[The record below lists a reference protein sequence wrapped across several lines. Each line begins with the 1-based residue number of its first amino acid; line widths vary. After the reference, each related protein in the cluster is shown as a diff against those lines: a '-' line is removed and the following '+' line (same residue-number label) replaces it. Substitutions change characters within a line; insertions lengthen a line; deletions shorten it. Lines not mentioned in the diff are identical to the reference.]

1 MKLDKLSIIT
11 LSLIGLLFFIP
22 IIQVKGY
29 SVGDSYRYIVEDAS
43 GEFSYTVDSTTT
55 EGSTEKFRVGNTP
68 VSESDELEVK
78 VTNKDS
84 SSADFEI
91 YDNSSQLLT
100 SASTTSLGF
109 ALGLILYSLYPF
121 ILLDLSSGSVNP
133 IDVDKGVSIGDSWY
147 LAPPDVN
154 WAGVFNTY
162 NDSDSWSDTYSE
174 WEDNEAE
181 LNAASGARYED
192 NGATIIFSLTVIG
205 QYQVFA
211 DDTDLTI
218 THSMSFHYNVNENNL
233 KGYFMSTS
241 INGDLEGEET
251 TFSMVV
257 RVKEKGY
264 TRRVGLPFFGVI
276 FSLIASS
283 AVILAIAKKKK

>member
-1 MKLDKLSIIT
+1 MKSNKISFIT
-11 LSLIGLLFFIP
+11 LSLIGLLCFIP
-22 IIQVKGY
+22 IIHAKGY
-29 SVGDSYRYIVEDAS
+29 SVGDSYRYIVEDVS
-43 GEFSYTVDSTTT
+43 GEFSYSVGSTNI
-55 EGSTEKFRVGNTP
+55 EGSTEKFRVGDTP
-68 VSESDELEVK
+68 VSEGGELEVK
-78 VTNKDS
+78 VTSKGS
-84 SSADFEI
+84 SSADFDI

-154 WAGVFNTY
+154 WDGVFNTY

-181 LNAASGARYED
+181 LNAVSGARYED

-205 QYQVFA
+205 QYWVTA

-218 THSMSFHYNVNENNL
+218 THSMSFHYNVDENNL

-241 INGDLEGEET
+241 IDGDLEGEET

-257 RVKEKGY
+257 RVIEKGY

-276 FSLIASS
+276 FSLLASS
-283 AVILAIAKKKK
+283 ALIMVIIKKKK